1 MFKIFMIRMVRFV
14 QVERHYFQDFVDE
27 WLGLVRLRTLF
38 SKYFINMIRFS
49 QVEDTIFK
57 IFMIRMVRFSQVER
71 GYVQNIYN

>member
-1 MFKIFMIRMVRFV
+1 MVRFV
-14 QVERHYFQDFVDE
+14 EVERHYVQDFVDE

-49 QVEDTIFK
+49 QVE
-57 IFMIRMVRFSQVER
+57 R